1 MKLDQ
6 LSPSSLAVLLPL
18 RIQGESGETEAKQ
31 LASTIW
37 DLRDSAPSSP
47 IAVNPSVHVPPFRVK
62 VLITHTV
69 LGEEICSRFK
79 PIAQALGKKII
90 MKIQGLFCFRNQLVG
105 WEFFCPCFQQLPWKV
120 TACLCCTSV
129 SLVPS
134 SLGIA
139 ITLFPEARMS
149 FSPYGPTPGL
159 YLELNW
165 RKEIFCLT
173 TKPSFLWGQTAVK
186 NKTS

>member
-6 LSPSSLAVLLPL
+6 LSPSSLAVLLPP
-18 RIQGESGETEAKQ
+18 IPWGESRETEVKQ

-37 DLRDSAPSSP
+37 DLRDSSPSSP
-47 IAVNPSVHVPPFRVK
+47 IAVNPAVHAPPLGVK
-62 VLITHTV
+62 ALITHTV

-79 PIAQALGKKII
+79 PAAQALGKKII
-90 MKIQGLFCFRNQLVG
+90 MKIQGLFCFRNQLLCRG
-105 WEFFCPCFQQLPWKV
+105 FFCPGSQQLPWEV

-134 SLGIA
+134 SLGMA
-139 ITLFPEARMS
+139 IILFPEARMS
-149 FSPYGPTPGL
+149 FSPYGPTLGL

-165 RKEIFCLT
+165 RKEIFL
-173 TKPSFLWGQTAVK
+173 PYNNIQFPLGSD
-186 NKTS
+186 SS